1 MYFTEYFAWD
11 SLRFESYMSRQH
23 FRQAYEDLYHFCH
36 CDRISGTTRQDF
48 GPHTKVAST
57 GAAMSYRSLEEM
69 LQTVGSPV
77 KLLRNSQIGPYAFPV
92 VRPEFSNWR
101 DEQRAWKETCALFD
115 QSHHMTDLYVEGP
128 EALKLFSDLGVNS
141 FKNFKVN
148 QAKQFVACNHD
159 GYVIGDAIL
168 FYLDENKF
176 NLVGR
181 PPAHNWVQY
190 NLQTRGY
197 KASAERDERSAVNQ
211 GRRKTFR
218 YQIQGPNALRVME
231 KVMGKSAPDIRFFNM
246 DVVTIA
252 GRDVRAL
259 RHGMV
264 GQPGWEL
271 FGPWEQGDEVRNAIV
286 EAGQEFGIR
295 QVGSRAYPTT
305 CLESGWIPSPLPAI
319 YVGEEMKGYRQWLS
333 TKSYE
338 AMASLG
344 GSFYSD
350 VITNYYLTPY
360 DLGYGPF
367 VKFDHDF
374 VGRQALEEK
383 VNNQKRKKVTLVWNG
398 EDIARVFGS
407 LYRDDGDIAKYI
419 DLPLANYST
428 LPYDKVLKNGKIV
441 GLSTYTGYTYNERA
455 MISLAVVENEHSE
468 VGTEVALVWGEEGR
482 GSSKPTVERHVQ
494 ASIRATVAAVPYAQV
509 ARVAYRPH

>member
-1 MYFTEYFAWD
+1 MTHPTLEHAI
-11 SLRFESYMSRQH
+11 
-23 FRQAYEDLYHFCH
+23 QAA
-36 CDRISGTTRQDF
+36 GT
-48 GPHTKVAST
+48 
-57 GAAMSYRSLEEM
+57 
-69 LQTVGSPV
+69 PV
-77 KLLRNSQIGPYAFPV
+77 DLLRNSQIGPYAFPV
-92 VRPEFSNWR
+92 VRAEFTNWR
-101 DEQRAWKETCALFD
+101 DEQRSWRESCALFD

-128 EALKLFSDLGVNS
+128 DALKLFSDLGVNT

-148 QAKQFVACNHD
+148 QAKQFVACNHN

-168 FYLDENKF
+168 FYLDENEF

-181 PPAHNWVQY
+181 PPAENWAQFHAESGKYDV
-190 NLQTRGY
+190 
-197 KASAERDERSAVNQ
+197 KVERDERSAANA
-211 GRRKTFR
+211 GRRRTFR
-218 YQIQGPNALRVME
+218 YQVQGPHALRVME
-231 KVMGKSAPDIRFFNM
+231 KVTGKPAPDIRFFNM
-246 DVVTIA
+246 AILEIA
-252 GRDVRAL
+252 GEDVRAL

-271 FGPWEQGDEVRNAIV
+271 FGPWEHGEAVRNAIV

-295 QVGSRAYPTT
+295 QVGARTYPTS

-319 YVGEEMKGYRQWLS
+319 YTGDEMKPYRQWL
-333 TKSYE
+333 KGNSYE

-350 VITNYYLTPY
+350 NIADYYLTPY

-374 VGRQALEEK
+374 VGRAALEK
-383 VNNQKRKKVTLVWNG
+383 MADQQKRKKVTLVWNG
-398 EDIARVFGS
+398 DDVEHALGS
-407 LYRDDGDIAKYI
+407 LFHGHGDVPKYI

-428 LPYDKVLKNGKIV
+428 LPYDKVLKGDKTV

-455 MISLAVVENEHSE
+455 MISLAMVDIEHSE
-468 VGTEVALVWGEEGR
+468 PGAQVTLVWGEPSG
-482 GSSKPTVERHVQ
+482 GSSKPTVERHIQ
-494 ASIRATVAAVPYAQV
+494 TEIRATVAAAPYAEV